1 MNVKKVY
8 CIPRRK
14 ENDEE
19 TDENDVPEAT
29 SYVIGKHVK
38 VKYVKLLSNFFI
50 RKKETVG
57 FNEECIMWGHY
68 NSK

>member
-1 MNVKKVY
+1 M
-8 CIPRRK
+8 
-14 ENDEE
+14 
-19 TDENDVPEAT
+19 DENDVPEAM